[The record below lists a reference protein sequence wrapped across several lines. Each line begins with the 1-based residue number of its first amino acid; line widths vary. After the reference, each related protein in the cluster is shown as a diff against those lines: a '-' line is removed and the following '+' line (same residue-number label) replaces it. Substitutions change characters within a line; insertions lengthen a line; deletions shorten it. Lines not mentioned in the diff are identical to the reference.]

1 MGLRQVVTSFALFL
15 LRRLLGIVVLVWVV
29 TLAAF
34 ALFRLGVPSQLADIQ
49 INAQLG
55 RGEP

>member
-1 MGLRQVVTSFALFL
+1 VTSFALFL